1 MASPPVM
8 RVPDR
13 TYAAYLFDLDGTIY
27 LGDQLLPGAR
37 RLIGALRERGL
48 PVRFLSNNPTSD
60 PEQYAAKLTRLGLPT
75 PPAEIVNTVVT
86 MTRWLLQHAPGAV
99 VYPIAEAPLQ
109 RALERA
115 GIRTSSDPAE
125 IDVVVASYD
134 RGFTYEKLQVAFDA
148 IWYHRRAR
156 LVATNPDRYCP
167 FPGGRGEPDCAAI
180 VAAIE
185 ACTGATCETTT
196 GKPDPAMLEA
206 ALAGLGVEPA
216 DCVMVGDRLETD
228 IRMAR
233 RAGAA
238 AALVLTGAAS
248 AGDLDGLAPADTPHF
263 VLDRIDRLLPG
274 APAADHPAATARL
287 RLDPADMDAVRH
299 ALAGTA
305 GPDGPPL
312 PGLRAVEAGPDA
324 LDALPALLADLA
336 PGASGVLVTQDRR
349 PFSRDGA
356 SLKPLVAERL
366 RAGGLQVE
374 VLELG
379 DRHGHMESDFAEV
392 DQVRRHL
399 GGGRAVV
406 ALGSGK
412 LCDVTKHACHLHT
425 QEHGEPVRLVVV
437 QTANSVIAFGSGMA
451 TITKDG
457 VKRTWPSR
465 LPDALVLDARV
476 LRDAP
481 AGYTLGGIGDL
492 AVIAVSFGDWRL
504 GAELGLSSYTP
515 ACFDILADVRDQLF
529 SPGPAAYAERSLEGA
544 GTLAKLAVLG
554 GFAMTLA
561 GQSSPMSGY
570 EHVVSHMLDMA
581 ARPSGRDLASH
592 GCQCGVS
599 TIVCAVAWRRL
610 LDGLRPESVDLDA
623 CYPDAGEVERRVRA
637 VFDPLDPSGAMA
649 TECWSSYRGKLAAW
663 RDARPRFEAF
673 LAGWEGQRARL
684 AELLQPP
691 EAVVRSLAGAG
702 HPLRYEDLGVP
713 EEQARWAFR
722 HGHLMRG
729 RFSSADLLNYLGWL
743 DDAFTDQVFA
753 EYRRLTGAAGQAHGL
768 RG

>member
-1 MASPPVM
+1 MASPPRP

-13 TYAAYLFDLDGTIY
+13 LFAAYLFDLDGTVY

-37 RLIGALRERGL
+37 ELIEALRERGL

-75 PPAEIVNTVVT
+75 PAAEVVNTVVT
-86 MTRWLLQHAPGAV
+86 MTRWLQEHAPGAV
-99 VYPIAEAPLQ
+99 VYPIAEAPLW
-109 RALERA
+109 RALDRA

-134 RGFTYEKLQVAFDA
+134 RGFTYQKLQIAFDA

-185 ACTGATCETTT
+185 ACTGATCEATT
-196 GKPDPAMLEA
+196 GKPDPAMLHA
-206 ALAGLGVEPA
+206 ALAGLGVDVA

-228 IRMAR
+228 IRMALD
-233 RAGAA
+233 AGAA
-238 AALVLTGAAS
+238 AALVLTGATRP
-248 AGDLDGLAPADTPHF
+248 GDLDGLAPADTPDF
-263 VLDRIDRLLPG
+263 VLDRIDQLLPS
-274 APAADHPAATARL
+274 APAPSARPPRL
-287 RLDPADMDAVRH
+287 RLDPADMDAVRRTLGPGDGAGPGAP
-299 ALAGTA
+299 ALA
-305 GPDGPPL
+305 
-312 PGLRAVEAGPDA
+312 GLRAVEAGPDA
-324 LDALPALLADLA
+324 LEALSALLERLA
-336 PGASGVLVTQDRR
+336 PGSRRVLVTQDRR

-356 SLKPLVAERL
+356 SLKPLVAGRL
-366 RAGGLQVE
+366 RAAGLAVE

-379 DRHGHMESDFAEV
+379 DADGHMESDFAEV

-412 LCDVTKHACHLHT
+412 LCDVTKHACHLHAT
-425 QEHGEPVRLVVV
+425 DHGERVPLLVV

-465 LPDALVLDARV
+465 LPDALVLDGRI

-481 AGYTLGGIGDL
+481 AGYALGGIGDL
-492 AVIAVSFGDWRL
+492 AVIGVSFGDWRL
-504 GAELGLSSYTP
+504 GAELGLSAYAP
-515 ACFDILADVRDQLF
+515 ASFDLLADVRDQLF
-529 SPGPAAYAERSLEGA
+529 APGPAAYAEPGLEGA
-544 GTLAKLAVLG
+544 ETLAKLAALG

-561 GQSSPMSGY
+561 EQSSPMSGY

-581 ARPSGRDLASH
+581 ARPSGRPLASH

-599 TIVCAVAWRRL
+599 TIVCAAAWRRL
-610 LDGLRPESVDLDA
+610 LDGLDPARVDLDA
-623 CYPDAGEVERRVRA
+623 CYPDPEAVERRVRA
-637 VFDPLDPSGAMA
+637 TFDPLDPGGAMA
-649 TECWSSYRGKLAAW
+649 AECWRSYRTKLAAW
-663 RDARPRFEAF
+663 RAARPRLEAF
-673 LAGWEGQRARL
+673 LDGWAGRR
-684 AELLQPP
+684 ELLAGLVQPP
-691 EAVVRSLAGAG
+691 EAVVQCLARAG

-713 EEQARWAFR
+713 EEQARWAFQ

-743 DDAFTDQVFA
+743 DTAFVDQVFA
-753 EYRRLTGAAGQAHGL
+753 DYRRLTA
-768 RG
+768 

>member
-1 MASPPVM
+1 MARPPAL

-13 TYAAYLFDLDGTIY
+13 LYAAYLFDLDGTVY

-37 RLIGALRERGL
+37 RLIEALRGRGL

-75 PPAEIVNTVVT
+75 PAGEIVNTVVT
-86 MTRWLLQHAPGAV
+86 MTRWLLEHAPGAV

-134 RGFTYEKLQVAFDA
+134 RGFTYDKLQIAFDA

-196 GKPDPAMLEA
+196 GKPEPAMLEA
-206 ALAGLGVEPA
+206 ALAGLGVDPA

-228 IRMAR
+228 IKMAL
-233 RAGAA
+233 RAGSA
-238 AALVLTGAAS
+238 AALVLTGATR
-248 AGDLDGLAPADTPHF
+248 AGDLEGLAPADTPHF
-263 VLDRIDRLLPG
+263 VLDRIDRLLPD
-274 APAADHPAATARL
+274 APVASRPAAEARL
-287 RLDPADMDAVRH
+287 RLDPADMDAVRR
-299 ALAGTA
+299 ALSGSA
-305 GPDGPPL
+305 GPDAPPL
-312 PGLRAVEAGPDA
+312 PGLRTVEAGPDA
-324 LDALPALLADLA
+324 LEALPALLAGLA
-336 PGASGVLVTQDRR
+336 PGASRVLVTQDRR
-349 PFSRDGA
+349 VFTRDGA

-366 RAGGLQVE
+366 REHGLEVE

-399 GGGRAVV
+399 GQGRAVV

-425 QEHGEPVRLVVV
+425 QEHGEPVPLVVV

-465 LPDALVLDARV
+465 LPDALVLDGRI

-481 AGYTLGGIGDL
+481 AGSTLGGIGDL
-492 AVIAVSFGDWRL
+492 VVIAVSFGDWRL
-504 GAELGLSSYTP
+504 AAELGLSSYT
-515 ACFDILADVRDQLF
+515 AASFGVLGDVRDQLF

-581 ARPSGRDLASH
+581 AHPSGRDLASH

-610 LDGLRPESVDLDA
+610 LDGLRPELVDLDA
-623 CYPDAGEVERRVRA
+623 CQPDAGDLQRRVRA

-649 TECWSSYRGKLAAW
+649 AECWGSYRGKLAAW

-673 LAGWEGQRARL
+673 LGGWEGQRARL

-691 EAVVRSLAGAG
+691 EAVVQSLARAG
-702 HPLRYEDLGVP
+702 HPLRYEELGVP

-729 RFSSADLLNYLGWL
+729 RFSSTDLLNYLGWL
-743 DDAFTDQVFA
+743 DDAFVDEVFA
-753 EYRRLTGAAGQAHGL
+753 EYRRLTGVS
-768 RG
+768 R

>member
-1 MASPPVM
+1 MARPPVP

-13 TYAAYLFDLDGTIY
+13 RYAAYLFDLDGTIY

-37 RLIGALRERGL
+37 ELIEGLRALGL

-75 PPAEIVNTVVT
+75 PAAEIVNTVVT
-86 MTRWLLQHAPGAV
+86 MTRWLLEHAPGAV
-99 VYPIAEAPLQ
+99 VYPIAEAPLW
-109 RALERA
+109 RALEGA

-125 IDVVVASYD
+125 IDMVVASYD

-185 ACTGATCETTT
+185 ACTGASCEATT
-196 GKPDPAMLEA
+196 GKPDPAMLHA
-206 ALAGLGVEPA
+206 ALAGLGVEAA
-216 DCVMVGDRLETD
+216 DCLMVGDRLETD
-228 IRMAR
+228 IRMALD
-233 RAGAA
+233 AGAA
-238 AALVLTGAAS
+238 AALVLTGATTAD
-248 AGDLDGLAPADTPHF
+248 DLERLAAADAPNY
-263 VLDRIDRLLPG
+263 VLDRIDQLLPP
-274 APAADHPAATARL
+274 APVAAPRL
-287 RLDPADMDAVRH
+287 RFDPADMDALRH
-299 ALAGTA
+299 ALATDPPEDPPG
-305 GPDGPPL
+305 GPAAL
-312 PGLRAVEAGPDA
+312 AGLRTVEAGPDA
-324 LDALPALLADLA
+324 LEGLADLVA
-336 PGASGVLVTQDRR
+336 RLVPGGQGRVLVTQDRR

-356 SLKPLVAERL
+356 SLKPLVAGRL
-366 RAGGLQVE
+366 RDAGLQVE

-379 DRHGHMESDFAEV
+379 DGHGHMESDFAEV
-392 DQVRRHL
+392 AQVRRHL
-399 GGGRAVV
+399 GGGRPVV

-412 LCDVTKHACHLHT
+412 LCDVTKHACHLHAE
-425 QEHGEPVRLVVV
+425 EHGEPVPLVVV

-465 LPDALVLDARV
+465 LPDALVLDGRV

-481 AGYTLGGIGDL
+481 SESTLGGIGDL
-492 AVIAVSFGDWRL
+492 AVVAVSFGDWRL

-515 ACFDILADVRDQLF
+515 ASFAVLADVRDQLF

-544 GTLAKLAVLG
+544 GTLAKLAALG

-570 EHVVSHMLDMA
+570 EHVVSHMLDMT
-581 ARPSGRDLASH
+581 ARPSGRPVASH

-599 TIVCAVAWRRL
+599 TVVCAVAWRRL
-610 LDGLRPESVDLDA
+610 LDGLRPERVDPDA
-623 CYPDAGEVERRVRA
+623 CYPDEETLQRRVRA
-637 VFDPLDPSGAMA
+637 TFDPLDLSGAMA
-649 TECWSSYRGKLAAW
+649 AECWGSYRDKLAAW
-663 RDARPRFEAF
+663 REARPRFEA
-673 LAGWEGQRARL
+673 LLGGWDGCRARL
-684 AELLQPP
+684 AELVQPP
-691 EAVVRSLAGAG
+691 EAVVQSLARAG

-713 EEQARWAFR
+713 EEQARWAFA

-743 DDAFTDQVFA
+743 DEPFVDEVFA
-753 EYRRLTGAAGQAHGL
+753 EYRRLTG
-768 RG
+768 

>member
-1 MASPPVM
+1 MPRPPAP
-8 RVPDR
+8 RAPDR
-13 TYAAYLFDLDGTIY
+13 LYAAYLFDLDGTIY
-27 LGDQLLPGAR
+27 LGDELLPGAG
-37 RLIGALRERGL
+37 RLIGALRELGL

-75 PPAEIVNTVVT
+75 PAGEIVNTVVT
-86 MTRWLLQHAPGAV
+86 MTRWLLEHAPGAV
-99 VYPIAEAPLQ
+99 VYPIAEAPLH
-109 RALERA
+109 RAFERA

-134 RGFTYEKLQVAFDA
+134 RGFTYEKLQIAFDA
-148 IWYHRRAR
+148 IWFHRRAR

-167 FPGGRGEPDCAAI
+167 FPGGRAEPDCAAI

-185 ACTGATCETTT
+185 ACTGVVCETTT

-206 ALAGLGVEPA
+206 ALAGLGVAAA
-216 DCVMVGDRLETD
+216 DCVMVGDRLATD
-228 IRMAR
+228 IRMALD
-233 RAGAA
+233 AGVT
-238 AALVLTGAAS
+238 AALVLTGDTR
-248 AGDLDGLAPADTPHF
+248 AGDLADLAPGDAPDL
-263 VLDRIDRLLPG
+263 VLDRIDQLLPEG
-274 APAADHPAATARL
+274 PPAGRSGDRPGL
-287 RLDPADMDAVRH
+287 RLDPADMDAVRD
-299 ALAGTA
+299 AL
-305 GPDGPPL
+305 DGDAPAL
-312 PGLRAVEAGPDA
+312 DGLRIVEAGPDA
-324 LDALPALLADLA
+324 LDALPAILERLGSA
-336 PGASGVLVTQDRR
+336 GSGVLVTQDRR
-349 PFSRDGA
+349 PFTRDGA
-356 SLKPLVAERL
+356 GLKPLVAERL
-366 RAGGLQVE
+366 RAAGHTVE

-379 DRHGHMESDFAEV
+379 DGHGHMESDFAEV

-425 QEHGEPVRLVVV
+425 EEHGEHLPLVVV

-465 LPDALVLDARV
+465 LPDALVLDGRV

-481 AGYTLGGIGDL
+481 ADSTLGGIGDL

-515 ACFDILADVRDQLF
+515 ASFDVLADVRDQF
-529 SPGPAAYAERSLEGA
+529 FTTGRAAFADRGLEGA
-544 GTLAKLAVLG
+544 ETLAKLAALG

-570 EHVVSHMLDMA
+570 EHVVSHMLDMR
-581 ARPSGRDLASH
+581 ARPSGRQVASH

-610 LDGLRPESVDLDA
+610 LERLEPGRGDLDA

-637 VFDPLDPSGAMA
+637 TFDPLDPSGAMA
-649 TECWSSYRGKLAAW
+649 EECWSSYRGKLTAW
-663 RDARPRFEAF
+663 RDARPHFEA
-673 LAGWEGQRARL
+673 LLGDWESQRARL
-684 AELLQPP
+684 AGLVQPP
-691 EAVVRSLAGAG
+691 EAVVQSLATAG

-713 EEQARWAFR
+713 EDQARWAFQ

-743 DDAFTDQVFA
+743 DDAFVDEVFA
-753 EYRRLTGAAGQAHGL
+753 DHRRLVTGA
-768 RG
+768 

>member
-1 MASPPVM
+1 MARPPVT

-13 TYAAYLFDLDGTIY
+13 LFAAYLFDLDGTVY
-27 LGDQLLPGAR
+27 LGDRLLPGAR
-37 RLIGALRERGL
+37 ELIEGLRERGL

-75 PPAEIVNTVVT
+75 PAAEIVNTVVT
-86 MTRWLLQHAPGAV
+86 MTRWLLEHAPGAV
-99 VYPIAEAPLQ
+99 VYPIAEAPLW
-109 RALERA
+109 RALEGA

-196 GKPDPAMLEA
+196 GKPDPAMLHA

-228 IRMAR
+228 IRMALD
-233 RAGAA
+233 AGAA
-238 AALVLTGAAS
+238 AALVLTGATTPE
-248 AGDLDGLAPADTPHF
+248 DLERLAPADAPHY
-263 VLDRIDRLLPG
+263 VLDRIDQLLPPAG
-274 APAADHPAATARL
+274 PAVAPRL
-287 RLDPADMDAVRH
+287 RFDPADMDALRG
-299 ALAGTA
+299 AL
-305 GPDGPPL
+305 DGAASL
-312 PGLRAVEAGPDA
+312 AGLRAVVAGPDA
-324 LDALPALLADLA
+324 LKTLPDLVARLA
-336 PGASGVLVTQDRR
+336 PGGQGRVLVTQDRR

-356 SLKPLVAERL
+356 SLKPLVAGRL
-366 RAGGLQVE
+366 HEAGLEVE

-379 DRHGHMESDFAEV
+379 DDHGHLESDFAEV

-399 GGGRAVV
+399 GGGRPVV

-412 LCDVTKHACHLHT
+412 LCDVTKHACHLHA
-425 QEHGEPVRLVVV
+425 QEHGEPVPLVVV

-465 LPDALVLDARV
+465 LPDALVLDGRV

-481 AGYTLGGIGDL
+481 FDYTLGGIGDL

-515 ACFDILADVRDQLF
+515 ASFGVLADVRDQLF

-544 GTLAKLAVLG
+544 GTLAKLAALG

-570 EHVVSHMLDMA
+570 EHVVSHMLDMT
-581 ARPSGRDLASH
+581 ARPSGRAVAGH

-599 TIVCAVAWRRL
+599 TVVCAVAWRRL
-610 LDGLRPESVDLDA
+610 LDGLRPERVDLDA
-623 CYPDAGEVERRVRA
+623 CYPDEETLQRRVRA
-637 VFDPLDPSGAMA
+637 TFDPLDPSGAMA
-649 TECWSSYRGKLAAW
+649 AECWSSYRGKLAAW
-663 RDARPRFEAF
+663 RDARPSFEA
-673 LAGWEGQRARL
+673 LLGNWDARRARL
-684 AELLQPP
+684 AELVQPP
-691 EAVVRSLAGAG
+691 EAVVQSLARAG

-713 EEQARWAFR
+713 EEQARWAFAN
-722 HGHLMRG
+722 GHLMRG

-743 DDAFTDQVFA
+743 DEAFVGEVFA
-753 EYRRLTGAAGQAHGL
+753 EYRRLTG
-768 RG
+768 

>member
-1 MASPPVM
+1 
-8 RVPDR
+8 
-13 TYAAYLFDLDGTIY
+13 
-27 LGDQLLPGAR
+27 
-37 RLIGALRERGL
+37 
-48 PVRFLSNNPTSD
+48 
-60 PEQYAAKLTRLGLPT
+60 
-75 PPAEIVNTVVT
+75 
-86 MTRWLLQHAPGAV
+86 
-99 VYPIAEAPLQ
+99 
-109 RALERA
+109 
-115 GIRTSSDPAE
+115 
-125 IDVVVASYD
+125 
-134 RGFTYEKLQVAFDA
+134 
-148 IWYHRRAR
+148 
-156 LVATNPDRYCP
+156 
-167 FPGGRGEPDCAAI
+167 
-180 VAAIE
+180 
-185 ACTGATCETTT
+185 
-196 GKPDPAMLEA
+196 
-206 ALAGLGVEPA
+206 
-216 DCVMVGDRLETD
+216 
-228 IRMAR
+228 
-233 RAGAA
+233 
-238 AALVLTGAAS
+238 
-248 AGDLDGLAPADTPHF
+248 
-263 VLDRIDRLLPG
+263 
-274 APAADHPAATARL
+274 
-287 RLDPADMDAVRH
+287 MDAVRRV
-299 ALAGTA
+299 LA
-305 GPDGPPL
+305 GPDAAEGPAGSPL
-312 PGLRAVEAGPDA
+312 DRLRTVEAGPDA
-324 LDALPALLADLA
+324 LDALPALLAGLA
-336 PGASGVLVTQDRR
+336 PGASRVLVTQDRR
-349 PFSRDGA
+349 PFTRDGA

-366 RAGGLQVE
+366 REHGLEVE

-399 GGGRAVV
+399 GQGRAVV

-425 QEHGEPVRLVVV
+425 QEHGERVPLVVV

-465 LPDALVLDARV
+465 LPDALVLDGRV

-481 AGYTLGGIGDL
+481 AGSALGGIGDL
-492 AVIAVSFGDWRL
+492 VVIAVSFGDWRL
-504 GAELGLSSYTP
+504 AAELGLSSYT
-515 ACFDILADVRDQLF
+515 AASFGVLGDVRDQLF

-610 LDGLRPESVDLDA
+610 LDGLRPELVDLDA
-623 CYPDAGEVERRVRA
+623 CQPDAGDLQRRVRA

-649 TECWSSYRGKLAAW
+649 AECWGSYRGKLAAW
-663 RDARPRFEAF
+663 RDARPRLEAF
-673 LAGWEGQRARL
+673 LGGWEGQRARL

-691 EAVVRSLAGAG
+691 EAVVQSLARAG
-702 HPLRYEDLGVP
+702 HPLRYEELGVP

-743 DDAFTDQVFA
+743 DEAFVDEVFA
-753 EYRRLTGAAGQAHGL
+753 EYRRLTGAS
-768 RG
+768 R

>member
-1 MASPPVM
+1 MTRPPLP

-13 TYAAYLFDLDGTIY
+13 LYAAYLFDLDGTIY
-27 LGDQLLPGAR
+27 LGDELLPGAR
-37 RLIGALRERGL
+37 ELIGALRERGL

-75 PPAEIVNTVVT
+75 PATEIVNTVVT
-86 MTRWLLQHAPGAV
+86 MTRWLLEHAPGAV
-99 VYPIAEAPLQ
+99 VYPIAEAPLH
-109 RALERA
+109 RALQAA

-134 RGFTYEKLQVAFDA
+134 RAFTYEKLQTAFDA

-185 ACTGATCETTT
+185 ACTGATCEATT
-196 GKPDPAMLEA
+196 GKPDPAMLHA

-228 IRMAR
+228 VRMALD
-233 RAGAA
+233 AGAA
-238 AALVLTGAAS
+238 AALVLTGATR
-248 AGDLDGLAPADTPHF
+248 AGDLDRLAPADLPDL
-263 VLDRIDRLLPG
+263 VLDRIDRLLPQ
-274 APAADHPAATARL
+274 APPGERPATTARL
-287 RLDPADMDAVRH
+287 RLDPADMDAVRR
-299 ALAGTA
+299 ALAGPDAAA
-305 GPDGPPL
+305 GPDGSPL
-312 PGLRAVEAGPDA
+312 DRLRTVEAGPDA
-324 LDALPALLADLA
+324 LEALPGLLARLA
-336 PGASGVLVTQDRR
+336 SAGPVGVLVTQDRR
-349 PFSRDGA
+349 PFARDGA

-366 RAGGLQVE
+366 RQAGHRVE

-379 DRHGHMESDFAEV
+379 DAGGHMESDFAEV
-392 DQVRRHL
+392 DQVRPHL

-412 LCDVTKHACHLHT
+412 LCDVTKHACHLHE
-425 QEHGEPVRLVVV
+425 QEHGERVPLMVV

-465 LPDALVLDARV
+465 LPDALVLDGRV

-481 AGYTLGGIGDL
+481 VDSALGGIGDL

-515 ACFDILADVRDQLF
+515 ASFDVLADVRDQLF

-544 GTLAKLAVLG
+544 GTLAKLAALG

-570 EHVVSHMLDMA
+570 EHVVSHMLDMR
-581 ARPSGRDLASH
+581 ARPSGREVASH

-599 TIVCAVAWRRL
+599 SVVCAVAWRRL
-610 LDGLRPESVDLDA
+610 LDGLEPGRVDPDA
-623 CYPDAGEVERRVRA
+623 CYPDAVAVERRVRA
-637 VFDPLDPSGAMA
+637 TFDPLDPSGAMA

-663 RDARPRFEAF
+663 RGARPRFEAF
-673 LAGWEGQRARL
+673 LAGWDGHRERL
-684 AELLQPP
+684 AELVQPP
-691 EAVVRSLAGAG
+691 EAVVQSLARAG

-713 EEQARWAFR
+713 EDQARWAFR

-743 DDAFTDQVFA
+743 DGAFVDEVFA
-753 EYRRLTGAAGQAHGL
+753 EYRRLTEAAT
-768 RG
+768 